1 MSQAPLQPPLGEPGG
16 AIRDR
21 VLDRWSKRL
30 HSGGFHN
37 QSTRCHGVYEVVP
50 WGKPAT
56 PAFTLSWSCGT
67 IHAGGVRLRLRL
79 EHIAGGGELQAS
91 LGSVLSFGLRGG
103 MSCDCVRELLV
114 SRPTVLSNASRA
126 EKRNRVGPSP
136 NRGGLPGFSLGLG
149 LDLTVCRPVY
159 HGVYV
164 AVAGGTLLG
173 ASRDGFAP
181 NV

>member
-1 MSQAPLQPPLGEPGG
+1 MHTDASDFFPTHPTLG
-16 AIRDR
+16 
-21 VLDRWSKRL
+21 LSL
-30 HSGGFHN
+30 FF
-37 QSTRCHGVYEVVP
+37 
-50 WGKPAT
+50 WGMVCLAT
-56 PAFTLSWSCGT
+56 AHYSF
-67 IHAGGVRLRLRL
+67 IH
-79 EHIAGGGELQAS
+79 
-91 LGSVLSFGLRGG
+91 
-103 MSCDCVRELLV
+103 ELLV
-114 SRPTVLSNASRA
+114 SRQTVLSNASRA